1 MKMRV
6 AEYNV
11 NPTPGLRVAHMD
23 FYISQNGEYI
33 CVPFTKGELAFANEL
48 VFAISSG
55 RSAMILQKGLQDNV
69 NDLERRLI
77 NLTDAID
84 DFLNDARERPAVDKI
99 ERAMNDYGMRE

>member
-1 MKMRV
+1 MDLKPCPFCGKTEV
-6 AEYNV
+6 FLGEPINPDEYGV
-11 NPTPGLRVAHMD
+11 
-23 FYISQNGEYI
+23 
-33 CVPFTKGELAFANEL
+33 
-48 VFAISSG
+48 
-55 RSAMILQKGLQDNV
+55 LQKGLQDNV